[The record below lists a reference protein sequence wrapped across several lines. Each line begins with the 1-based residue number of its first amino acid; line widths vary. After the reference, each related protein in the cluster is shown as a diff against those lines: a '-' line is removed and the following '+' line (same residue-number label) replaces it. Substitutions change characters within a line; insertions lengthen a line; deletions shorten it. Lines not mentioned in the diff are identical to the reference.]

1 MATCGHHGFM
11 GSWRQIYVDAIR
23 RMTKH
28 YRHDPATYTVEEVQ
42 AYLLH
47 LISRQFRPP
56 QQLDP
61 LDLMAALRLL

>member
-1 MATCGHHGFM
+1 M

-56 QQLDP
+56 SNST
-61 LDLMAALRLL
+61 RWT